1 MRPGV
6 YRFFSLRKQT
16 RYVLI
21 GLSLLGCAALPSLA
35 ATTCDP
41 HTYGAKADGKTADTH
56 ALQAAINACAEK
68 GGGTVELTAGT
79 YLSAPLTLKSHV
91 HLHLEKGA
99 TLLGTQNPDDYP
111 IRKDAP
117 WRRVALLHADGQTDL
132 AITGDGTVDGAG
144 QFWWEK
150 AHEHRIA
157 GDTSGSAGFAR
168 PLLFD
173 LVKSDHIDIEGIS
186 IRNSPMYNITLF
198 QCSNINIRNVDIRNP
213 EQAPNTDGIDPFYSQ
228 HIRISHVRID
238 TGDDDIAIKSGLV
251 ERGEPNIASSDITIT
266 DSTFLHGHGL
276 SIGSEVAG
284 GVHDVVVDHVTF
296 KDTGAGVRIKSNRT
310 RGNDLYN
317 LKYSNLTMEDVK
329 VPILITE
336 YYPKIPATD
345 TAQPMAEHTPRFRD
359 ITIQNLTAT
368 GAKVAA
374 TIAGL
379 PESPIKGLVLEN
391 IKISAETGATIR
403 NASIM
408 MKNVVFKPQTGPA
421 MQTGANVHIV
431 NEK

>member
-1 MRPGV
+1 MKPAIHRSLDFRK
-6 YRFFSLRKQT
+6 YTRFAM
-16 RYVLI
+16 I
-21 GLSLLGCAALPSLA
+21 GLGLLACGALSSHA
-35 ATTCDP
+35 ATMCDP
-41 HTYGAKADGKTADTH
+41 HTYGAKADGKTVDTH
-56 ALQAAINACAEK
+56 ALQAAIDACAEK
-68 GGGTVELTAGT
+68 GGGTVELAAGT

-99 TLLGTQNPDDYP
+99 TLLGTQNLDDYP

-117 WRRVALLHADGQTDL
+117 WRRIALLHADGQTDL
-132 AITGDGTVDGAG
+132 AITGEGTIDGAG

-150 AHEHRIA
+150 AREHRIA

-173 LVKSDHIDIEGIS
+173 LVKSNHIDIEGIS

-198 QCSNINIRNVDIRNP
+198 QCSDITIRNVDIKNP
-213 EQAPNTDGIDPFYSQ
+213 QHAPNTDGIDPFYSQ
-228 HIRISHVRID
+228 HIRISHVHID

-296 KDTGAGVRIKSNRT
+296 DGTDAGVRVKSNRT
-310 RGNDLYN
+310 RGNDIYN
-317 LKYSNLTMEDVK
+317 LKYSNLTMKDVK

-336 YYPKIPATD
+336 YYPRIPATD

-379 PESPIKGLVLEN
+379 PESPIKNLVLEN
-391 IKISAETGATIR
+391 VNVSAETGATIQ
-403 NASIM
+403 NANIV
-408 MKNVVFKPQTGPA
+408 MKNVVFKPLSGPP
-421 MQTGANVHIV
+421 MQIRANVHIV